1 MNNNVLFLIGI
12 LGVSLL
18 VASFILGGLLIEN
31 YDIVRQFISESYAI
45 DTEYGLLLRIFG
57 YIPSG
62 VLIAL
67 FCFLSVHYFQ
77 PNAWVKIGFYGLG
90 IFYGLGTSVTGI
102 FPCDSGCN
110 KEFINPSLS
119 QLIHNFAALSMYL
132 LAPFFLILI
141 GFGLKK
147 LSFYRFS
154 LQSIFLGIISFIL
167 IGVLGSELV
176 SEYTGLYQRMIE
188 LTFILW
194 VIFCASEIK
203 NKNSS
208 SL

>member
-1 MNNNVLFLIGI
+1 MNRKVIFLTGM

-18 VASFILGGLLIEN
+18 LTSFILGGLLIEN
-31 YDIVRQFISESYAI
+31 YDILSQFISESYAI

-62 VLIAL
+62 ILIAL

-77 PNAWVKIGFYGLG
+77 PNAMVKIGFYGIG
-90 IFYGLGTSVTGI
+90 IFYGIGSSVTGI

-110 KEFINPSLS
+110 KELIDPSLS

-147 LSFYRFS
+147 STFGRFS
-154 LQSIFLGIISFIL
+154 RQ
-167 IGVLGSELV
+167 
-176 SEYTGLYQRMIE
+176 
-188 LTFILW
+188 
-194 VIFCASEIK
+194 
-203 NKNSS
+203 
-208 SL
+208 